1 MALELAATPTISMC
15 YVIYKKKKTSQFMI
29 YVSLY
34 VSEVVP
40 TTVAAAVAIIVLG
53 HCVKK

>member
-15 YVIYKKKKTSQFMI
+15 YVIYKKKTSQFMI

>member
-1 MALELAATPTISMC
+1 
-15 YVIYKKKKTSQFMI
+15 MI